1 MQQLAAKVAQLHI
14 PPAIILKRNNFYT
27 MSKDKQ
33 SLITQKLTI
42 PAQLIERRIYL
53 IRGEKVMLDE
63 DLAELYQVETKML
76 NRAVKRNLDRFPQD
90 FMFELSKEEYESLR
104 YQIGTSKGKGG
115 RRYIPYAFTEQGI
128 AMLSSVLNSKR
139 AIQVNIA
146 IMRAFVQFRKLMADN
161 EKLARQVAE
170 LEKTTSKHSIEI
182 TSIFEAIKKLIKA
195 QVPIDEPNKK
205 RIGFRTEG

>member
-1 MQQLAAKVAQLHI
+1 MPK
-14 PPAIILKRNNFYT
+14 N
-27 MSKDKQ
+27 KQ
-33 SLITQKLTI
+33 SLISQNLTI

-90 FMFELSKEEYESLR
+90 FMFELSKEEHESLR

-146 IMRAFVQFRKLMADN
+146 IMRAFVQFRKMMAAN

-182 TSIFEAIKKLIKA
+182 TSIFEAIKQLIKA
-195 QVPIDEPNKK
+195 QVPVDEPNKK